1 MGMSPVEM
9 SQIPI
14 SCGQGRF
21 LERVYRRLERLQQDG
36 EARILALEKQMDALY
51 IVKIVE
57 LCLRYDP
64 GTASRMIME
73 VDHITLEQIESLLE
87 MPPKWYFA
95 EHPDKW

>member
-1 MGMSPVEM
+1 
-9 SQIPI
+9 
-14 SCGQGRF
+14 
-21 LERVYRRLERLQQDG
+21 
-36 EARILALEKQMDALY
+36 MDALY